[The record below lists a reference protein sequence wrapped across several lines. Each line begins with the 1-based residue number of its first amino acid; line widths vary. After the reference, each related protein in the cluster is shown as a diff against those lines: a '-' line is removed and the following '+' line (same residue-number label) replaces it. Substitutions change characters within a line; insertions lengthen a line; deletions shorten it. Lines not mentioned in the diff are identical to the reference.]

1 MNDSTRIRR
10 RQIMERLTDASA
22 AGIGTPTMRELAEA
36 TGVAVVTI
44 DHDLKR
50 LERLGYIERGPSH
63 HVGAI
68 RVLLPFVTG
77 QLVTQRR
84 EAA

>member
-1 MNDSTRIRR
+1 
-10 RQIMERLTDASA
+10 MERLTEASA
-22 AGIGTPTMRELAEA
+22 AGIGTPSMRELADL

-44 DHDLKR
+44 DNDLKR
-50 LERLGYIERGPSH
+50 LEQLGYIERGPFH

-68 RVLLPFVTG
+68 RVRLPFVTG

-84 EAA
+84 EEAA